1 MPRPSLPGPVGPD
14 YTKPGRALPSPPRTP
29 ARSQSALNSEA
40 MTMSVADPK
49 KATLEV
55 TGFWHQPRFERA
67 RTFSRARSLAL
78 IHVVYL
84 CIGSSLFLELFSR
97 NARVSH

>member
-67 RTFSRARSLAL
+67 RSFSRALVGFDSCCLL
-78 IHVVYL
+78 V
-84 CIGSSLFLELFSR
+84 CWLFLIP
-97 NARVSH
+97 